1 MRRLSSTGQR
11 PVEVQLT
18 SLFGRYD
25 AGPHSANCS
34 NPNFQATG
42 RIQGMVRLLHDFG
55 FVQQTTVR
63 KQESQRA
70 FVEVFPAPALVIL
83 FPCHLHSAHTHCRPP
98 RYKHKHQRSWPELCS
113 EWEIY
118 RARLRSLECREPAL
132 KFSAEVRK
140 QIGIDVAEFKGA
152 QYKQFDDLLDG
163 IFCAYL
169 AYYFWHWGDDRSWA
183 IGDLETGCVTLPK
196 CHLPNCPLKV
206 RAPLSAGRD

>member
-169 AYYFWHWGDDRSWA
+169 AYYFWHWGSDRTWV
-183 IGDLETGCVTLPK
+183 IGDLETGSVTVPK
-196 CHLPNCPLKV
+196 CHLPNCPLKRRV
-206 RAPLSAGRD
+206 PISAGRD

>member
-1 MRRLSSTGQR
+1 GQR

-83 FPCHLHSAHTHCRPP
+83 FPCHLHSAHSHCRPP

-132 KFSAEVRK
+132 KLSPEVRK
-140 QIGIDVAEFKGA
+140 QIGIDISECKGVR
-152 QYKQFDDLLDG
+152 YKHYDDLLDG

-169 AYYFWHWGDDRSWA
+169 AHYFWYWGSERSWV
-183 IGDLETGCVTLPK
+183 IGNLETGCVTLPM
-196 CHLPNCPLKV
+196 CHLPNCPRNV
-206 RAPLSAGRD
+206 RAPLSA